1 MIIKKQ
7 FKITEKEGNL
17 FSKRS
22 GDINKIHLNKK
33 YSYNSIFGNKICF
46 GAQILIKIIEMIN
59 LNFQKRL
66 YFKASFNQPA
76 YYNEPIKLMINKSK
90 NIKLINLYQYEKFI
104 GKIEFEDKILLEK
117 LNSKRIL
124 IGKDFQYGNQRKGN
138 IDTLKIFCEKNKI
151 ELEEI
156 GLILNDHNSNKI
168 SSSAIREN
176 LKSGKFELAN
186 KDLERNF
193 SVAGKVIK
201 GDQRGRTIGIPTAN
215 LEYPLNTI
223 TIPYGVYAVET
234 LIEGNNYFGI
244 VNFGIRPT
252 FNKDKPIVEAYL
264 FDFDNDIYGKNIE
277 ILFHKQIRQEKKF
290 NDIKELLNQ
299 INIDIA
305 EAKKILKYGN

>member
-1 MIIKKQ
+1 MKYLSNSFDQINIDEKLCLTIGNFDGIHKGHREIIKNLIQQTKKSNLKSAILSFTPHPKIYFNKQ
-7 FKITEKEGNL
+7 KNF
-17 FSKRS
+17 
-22 GDINKIHLNKK
+22 
-33 YSYNSIFGNKICF
+33 
-46 GAQILIKIIEMIN
+46 MIN
-59 LNFQKRL
+59 SQLKKIEIL
-66 YFKASFNQPA
+66 KDLGLDYLIDLHFND
-76 YYNEPIKLMINKSK
+76 
-90 NIKLINLYQYEKFI
+90 KFTQLSHN
-104 GKIEFEDKILLEK
+104 EFEDKILLEK

-234 LIEGNNYFGI
+234 LIEGNTYFGI